1 MRMNIDVTDFTRRRG
16 NDLVLVPPFAIRISQ
31 IARLP
36 RRQTPLILGEP
47 TYASVRLTF
56 KLPPGARVVSTLQP
70 VEVTDKDR
78 RVVVRDRQEGQN
90 LVLDRIIDI
99 PAGRIEPA
107 AYGELQDFVHRAD
120 EATMRD
126 IVISVGK

>member
-1 MRMNIDVTDFTRRRG
+1 
-16 NDLVLVPPFAIRISQ
+16 VLVPPFAIRISQ

-36 RRQTPLILGEP
+36 RRQTPLVLGEP
-47 TYASVRLTF
+47 TYTSVRLSF
-56 KLPPGARVVSTLQP
+56 KLPEGARIVSALPP
-70 VEVTDKDR
+70 VEVKDQDR
-78 RVVVRDRQEGQN
+78 RVIVRDRQEGQT
-90 LVLDRIIDI
+90 LILERIIDI

-107 AYGELQDFVHRAD
+107 AYGDLQTFARRAD